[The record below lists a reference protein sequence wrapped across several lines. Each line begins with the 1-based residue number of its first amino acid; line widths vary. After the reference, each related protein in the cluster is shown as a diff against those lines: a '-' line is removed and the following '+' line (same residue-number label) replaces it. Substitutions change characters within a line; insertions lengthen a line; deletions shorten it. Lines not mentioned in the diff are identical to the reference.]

1 MQTFITVG
9 IAVSLLLSAPSRA
22 TPEQQTQEN
31 QGWAHYGG
39 SLSGDRYVAPSSIS
53 PETISNLSPAWEF
66 RTGDATS
73 GVKYGGRPSKFRA
86 TPILLDDKLIF
97 STGFNRVFAI
107 NPETGK
113 QIWAFNPKVNFSRGY
128 SEMFTSRGVAG
139 RKSLSKH
146 GNQVCGV
153 QIFLGTLDARLIA
166 LDARTG
172 RKCPNFGDNGEI
184 DLSEGIRNY
193 RRWDYSVTS
202 PPIIVDDLVVVGSAI
217 GDNGATELESG
228 IVRAYHVVSGN
239 LVWSWDPIPRGV
251 DHPTATNW
259 TDGSNM
265 KTGGGNVWSVMSAD
279 VERDIIYL
287 PTTSPSPD
295 FYGGKRLGDN
305 AFANSIVALRASTG
319 QFLWGYQT
327 VRHDLWDSD
336 LASQPLL
343 FDYTDANGQTRPAL
357 AQATKMGFIFVLD
370 RETGEPLHEVQERW
384 VPQTDIPGEQT
395 ASTQRFPAIQLHTTD
410 ARPLRLWN
418 NGPDHAAVCAKL
430 LDGVRYEGIFTPPSL
445 EGTLLYPGNGGGTN
459 WGSMAYNPQAK
470 IGYLTVNRLP
480 TIVKLIPRPEF
491 RSAKRRG
498 TLNGLP
504 AQHTAQ
510 NGAPFGMARVDVYNP
525 ENSLPCL
532 EGPWASVV
540 AVDLNQ
546 GAILWEKPVGDV
558 PGVNK
563 GTRANNWGFYAS
575 GGPIVTAGNIVIIA
589 SPFDQKL
596 RAHNG
601 TTGEMVWHTDLPAGA
616 HATPMS
622 YRFKGQDYIVVTA
635 GGRMP
640 DSNERGDFVVAYKL
654 NK

>member
-1 MQTFITVG
+1 MQIFITAT
-9 IAVSLLLSAPSRA
+9 ITILLAFSVTSKASQKHQSQE
-22 TPEQQTQEN
+22 EQS
-31 QGWAHYGG
+31 WLHYGG
-39 SLSGDRYVAPSSIS
+39 SLAGDRYVAPSAIS
-53 PETISNLSPAWEF
+53 PETIHTLSPAWEF

-73 GVKYGGRPSKFRA
+73 STKYGGRSSKFRA
-86 TPILLDDKLIF
+86 TPILLDNKLIF

-113 QIWAFNPKVNFSRGY
+113 QVWTFDPKVDFSRGY

-139 RKSLSKH
+139 RKNLSQH
-146 GNQVCGV
+146 GNQICSAQV
-153 QIFLGTLDARLIA
+153 FLGTLDARLIA

-172 RKCPNFGDNGEI
+172 QKCPYFGDDGEV
-184 DLSEGIRNY
+184 DLSKGIRNY

-202 PPIIVDDLVVVGSAI
+202 PPIVVGDLVVVGSAI

-228 IVRAYHVVSGN
+228 IVRAYHATSGN
-239 LVWSWDPIPRGV
+239 LVWSWDPIPRSA
-251 DHPTATNW
+251 DHPSVTSW
-259 TDGSNM
+259 TDGANS

-279 VERDIIYL
+279 AERDIIYL

-305 AFANSIVALRASTG
+305 AYANSIVALRASTG

-327 VRHDLWDSD
+327 VRHDLWDFD

-343 FDYTDANGQTRPAL
+343 FDYIRANGQTRPAL

-370 RETGEPLHEVQERW
+370 RETGEPLHEIQERP
-384 VPQTDIPGEQT
+384 VPQTDIIGEQT
-395 ASTQRFPAIQLHTTD
+395 APTQRFPAIQLHTTD
-410 ARPLRLWN
+410 ARPLHLWN
-418 NGPDHAAVCAKL
+418 NGPNHAAVCAKL
-430 LDGVRYEGIFTPPSL
+430 LNGVRYEGIFTPPSL

-459 WGSMAYNPQAK
+459 WGSMAYNPQTK

-480 TIVKLIPRPEF
+480 TIVKLIPRTEF
-491 RSAKRRG
+491 RAAKRRG

-546 GAILWEKPVGDV
+546 GAILWEKPVGGV
-558 PGVNK
+558 PDISNDA
-563 GTRANNWGFYAS
+563 RANEWGFYAS
-575 GGPIVTAGNIVIIA
+575 GGPLVTAGNIVIIA
-589 SPFDQKL
+589 TPFDQKL

-601 TTGEMVWHTDLPAGA
+601 TTGEMVWQADLPAGA

-622 YRFKGQDYIVVTA
+622 YRYKGQDYIVVTA
-635 GGRMP
+635 GGRIR
-640 DSNERGDFVVAYKL
+640 DSKQRGDFVIAYKL